1 LRNAQARSPY
11 YPSFKIAL
19 IIVTK
24 KIFPKPKKMPNI
36 LADRNPQIQQRLGL
50 SLIEIAT
57 FCQQWQIV
65 EMALFGSVLR
75 EDFQV
80 DSDIDILVKFAPNAR
95 QGLLT
100 LAKIKH
106 ELEARFKRPVDIAI
120 KQSIKTSENWIRR
133 QEILETAQV
142 IYEQG

>member
-1 LRNAQARSPY
+1 
-11 YPSFKIAL
+11 
-19 IIVTK
+19 
-24 KIFPKPKKMPNI
+24 MPNI
-36 LADRNPQIQQRLGL
+36 LAALNPQIQQRLGL

-75 EDFQV
+75 EDFQG

-120 KQSIKTSENWIRR
+120 KQSIETSENWIRR